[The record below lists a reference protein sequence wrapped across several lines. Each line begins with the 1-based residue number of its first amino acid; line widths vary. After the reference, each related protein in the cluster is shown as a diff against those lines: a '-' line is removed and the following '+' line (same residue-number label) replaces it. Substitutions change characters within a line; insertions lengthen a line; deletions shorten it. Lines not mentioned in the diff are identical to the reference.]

1 MGEVCTSQTRI
12 LAPRARYDEVV
23 DGLAEAIAALPIGD
37 PTDPATVIGPLIT
50 REHRDRVERY
60 IAIGRDE
67 GATVKVGGGR
77 PAGLER
83 GWYVEPTLFA
93 GATNDMRIAR
103 EEIFGPVVAV
113 IPHDGLDDAVAIAND
128 SPFGLSGTVWTED
141 EDAAL
146 EAARRVRT
154 GTFSINT
161 YTVDSS
167 TPFGGFK
174 QSGIGREMAREGLDA
189 FIEYKSIALTGPA
202 LT

>member
-1 MGEVCTSQTRI
+1 MRSSAAGLGFALPDDLE
-12 LAPRARYDEVV
+12 AR
-23 DGLAEAIAALPIGD
+23 LAEAIAALPVGD
-37 PTDPATVIGPLIT
+37 PTDPANVIGPLIT
-50 REHRDRVERY
+50 SAHRDRVERY
-60 IAIGRDE
+60 IAIGREE

-77 PAGLER
+77 PAGLDR

-93 GATNDMRIAR
+93 DATNDMRISR
-103 EEIFGPVVAV
+103 EEIFGPVVSV
-113 IPHDGLDDAVAIAND
+113 IAHDGLDDAIAIAND

-141 EDAAL
+141 EDTAL
-146 EAARRVRT
+146 EVARRVRT

-161 YTVDSS
+161 YTVDAN

-189 FIEYKSIALTGPA
+189 YIEFKSIALTGPA

>member
-1 MGEVCTSQTRI
+1 VEPKIYETLFRERE
-12 LAPRARYDEVV
+12 LAP
-23 DGLAEAIAALPIGD
+23 
-37 PTDPATVIGPLIT
+37 
-50 REHRDRVERY
+50 
-60 IAIGRDE
+60 IAIGREE
-67 GATVKVGGGR
+67 GPTVKVGGRR
-77 PAGLER
+77 PPGLSR

-93 GATNDMRIAR
+93 GATNAMRIAR

-146 EAARRVRT
+146 EVARRVRT

-161 YTVDSS
+161 YTVDPN

-174 QSGIGREMAREGLDA
+174 Q
-189 FIEYKSIALTGPA
+189 T
-202 LT
+202 